1 MNLFALYIHYAL
13 ASAASI
19 RVVKIMPRVISAS
32 VDDSLYSA
40 DLLRA
45 SEVRFTR
52 LSHAASAIELRGS
65 RQPKYATARPRKCKG
80 RRSLRAAS
88 SLLLSETSNSARRSI
103 SQSGIDQSS
112 DSFPSPL
119 ASDYNESCN
128 PSPDHGLGNGG
139 GSYPSTPAS
148 NCDAPLTPL
157 TNNGTSEDLDASP
170 FPLTPVPL
178 LTFSPSTSV
187 TDDEGPRRP
196 RGRGTDATAA
206 YRTPSTSPDR
216 YISNRYTPQDASKTF
231 RLGKCPQKLSSAEKL
246 LRHRSAAPDPFGPL
260 NVGRTRE
267 ARISASANPDPRTV
281 QTRTRT
287 IGTTNVQHP
296 PQDPLA
302 LQNRQASAGAIWNV
316 GGGSQA
322 IPSGPVRGVS
332 DGRGGFISSG
342 SNAPMFTSH
351 FFDDHTLDEDNSQ
364 LEGRL
369 AVALDI
375 DQTRK
380 VLEISRSSVQ
390 ARSVSTGS
398 IGIKRNHSY
407 VESRT
412 RWMNDQWVQDDSQSP
427 ARKHRKTEPRVVPST
442 PFRVLDAPN
451 LRDDYYCTV
460 LAYCHS
466 ARTLA
471 VGLGNRVY
479 LWSETFGVR
488 YPPEDPDNRESTYVT
503 SLAFS
508 STEGGHSILAIGRN
522 TGHISLWSLA
532 DPENVRFQS
541 HQPCA
546 IACVSFK
553 PVTTRRPSEHFGCMM
568 ATEELLVGDEV
579 GNVYYYSVEWMNK
592 QQAEIHGWTGAMT
605 LMAKISVHSQQL
617 CGLAWSPDGD
627 YFATGANDNI
637 CCLFEV
643 KDILAPPDPPQDSS
657 IRFRSP
663 LQTIIGGFGLPS
675 FIARTQ
681 TPSEVMGVLANGVH
695 VQRTR
700 ITPGQNGS
708 LLIGEG
714 RQKHR
719 WVHSAAIKA
728 IAFCPWQRGLIAT
741 GGGSNDRAIHFF
753 HTFSGACLA
762 TINCYA
768 QVTSLIWSRTRR
780 EIAATFGYA
789 QPDHLY
795 RVAVFSWPECQQV
808 VAIPWASD
816 MRALYAIPYPG
827 GPGEAA
833 SDSSMGE
840 MWYSRTRDEGCI
852 VVACSDE
859 SVKFHEVWSGPRKST
874 GVHKGLLGGS
884 DILEGL
890 EGVEK
895 EGTEVIR

>member
-88 SLLLSETSNSARRSI
+88 SLLLSETSNGARRSI

-119 ASDYNESCN
+119 ASDYTESCN

-139 GSYPSTPAS
+139 GSYPSPPAS
-148 NCDAPLTPL
+148 NCDAPRTPL
-157 TNNGTSEDLDASP
+157 TNSGTSEDIDASP

-178 LTFSPSTSV
+178 LTFSPSASV

-267 ARISASANPDPRTV
+267 ARISASANPDPRAV

-351 FFDDHTLDEDNSQ
+351 FFDDHTLDEDHSQ

-412 RWMNDQWVQDDSQSP
+412 RWMNDQWVQDDSQ
-427 ARKHRKTEPRVVPST
+427 
-442 PFRVLDAPN
+442 L
-451 LRDDYYCTV
+451 
-460 LAYCHS
+460 
-466 ARTLA
+466 
-471 VGLGNRVY
+471 
-479 LWSETFGVR
+479 
-488 YPPEDPDNRESTYVT
+488 RES
-503 SLAFS
+503 AFFL
-508 STEGGHSILAIGRN
+508 TCHGR
-522 TGHISLWSLA
+522 
-532 DPENVRFQS
+532 
-541 HQPCA
+541 
-546 IACVSFK
+546 
-553 PVTTRRPSEHFGCMM
+553 
-568 ATEELLVGDEV
+568 LV
-579 GNVYYYSVEWMNK
+579 
-592 QQAEIHGWTGAMT
+592 
-605 LMAKISVHSQQL
+605 
-617 CGLAWSPDGD
+617 
-627 YFATGANDNI
+627 
-637 CCLFEV
+637 
-643 KDILAPPDPPQDSS
+643 
-657 IRFRSP
+657 
-663 LQTIIGGFGLPS
+663 
-675 FIARTQ
+675 
-681 TPSEVMGVLANGVH
+681 
-695 VQRTR
+695 
-700 ITPGQNGS
+700 
-708 LLIGEG
+708 
-714 RQKHR
+714 
-719 WVHSAAIKA
+719 
-728 IAFCPWQRGLIAT
+728 
-741 GGGSNDRAIHFF
+741 
-753 HTFSGACLA
+753 FSGAFYSFECNHDLPYFTA
-762 TINCYA
+762 IEPANVPKISSKKA
-768 QVTSLIWSRTRR
+768 SEDRVQSGSIH
-780 EIAATFGYA
+780 TF
-789 QPDHLY
+789 QISPRL
-795 RVAVFSWPECQQV
+795 RS
-808 VAIPWASD
+808 
-816 MRALYAIPYPG
+816 
-827 GPGEAA
+827 GESM
-833 SDSSMGE
+833 SDSAPQCWTLLTCGMTITAPFWPIAIVLVLLPSVSATECIFGRKPLEFGTHQRIRIIANQHM
-840 MWYSRTRDEGCI
+840 SRHWPFLPPKAVT
-852 VVACSDE
+852 AS
-859 SVKFHEVWSGPRKST
+859 
-874 GVHKGLLGGS
+874 
-884 DILEGL
+884 
-890 EGVEK
+890 
-895 EGTEVIR
+895 